1 MYLGGLETISFRAYF
16 RAFGFGGQI
25 GGNPCGLEVRM
36 ACEKE
41 KFGADC

>member
-1 MYLGGLETISFRAYF
+1 MLLGGLETISVRAFF
-16 RAFGFGGQI
+16 RAFGFGGQKV
-25 GGNPCGLEVRM
+25 GNPCALEVRV